1 MGFIATHAYARRW
14 ACGELGGGGA
24 GGCGGLKNLWKAT
37 GSGVAEDT
45 LEEEFD
51 NEHNFFFFFDY
62 FDAALKGAN
71 GLEIF
76 GVNVVFP

>member
-1 MGFIATHAYARRW
+1 MGRW
-14 ACGELGGGGA
+14 GFWREGA
-24 GGCGGLKNLWKAT
+24 
-37 GSGVAEDT
+37 

-76 GVNVVFP
+76 GANVVFP